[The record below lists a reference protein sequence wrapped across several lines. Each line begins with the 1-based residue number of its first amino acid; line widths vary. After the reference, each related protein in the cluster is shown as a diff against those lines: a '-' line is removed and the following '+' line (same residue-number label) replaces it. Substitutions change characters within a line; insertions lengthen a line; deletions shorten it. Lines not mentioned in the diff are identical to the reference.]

1 MFQAVVL
8 IMCGLACLYILLTE
22 FCCDMQILGRT
33 INLRSLIAQRMN
45 KIFREN
51 LEFLFDR
58 FESQDLCAVVVNLFF
73 FFIFLILYV
82 LPFLLNIQKWMLS
95 SIAGIGEADRYLKAL
110 A

>member
-8 IMCGLACLYILLTE
+8 IMCGLACLHNLLTE

-58 FESQDLCAVVVNLFF
+58 FESQDLCAVVVSLSF

-82 LPFLLNIQKWMLS
+82 LPFLLKYTKVDTLFNCRNW
-95 SIAGIGEADRYLKAL
+95 RN
-110 A
+110 